1 MNGLFKKVFCVILIL
16 VGFSCSQ
23 QFRNHGYI
31 PSEEELSIVSSKILS
46 LVMLIVRQVL
56 LIYIPSYE
64 IVLDYFKTDNSFIF
78 K

>member
-16 VGFSCSQ
+16 VSFSCSQ

-31 PSEEELSIVSSKILS
+31 PSEEELSIVSVSEDDKDSVIQKLGT
-46 LVMLIVRQVL
+46 
-56 LIYIPSYE
+56 PSIGFKALME
-64 IVLDYFKTDNSFIF
+64 FFKTLVWT